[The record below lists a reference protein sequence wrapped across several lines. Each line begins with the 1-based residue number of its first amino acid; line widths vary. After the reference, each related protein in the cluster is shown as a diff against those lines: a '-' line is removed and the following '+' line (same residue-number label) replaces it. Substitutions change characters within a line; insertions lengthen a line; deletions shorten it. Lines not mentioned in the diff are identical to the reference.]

1 MIDLIPAEELS
12 VAALSRKEE
21 AWINRLA
28 KCLAACPPR
37 LELLTAGDQLS
48 VVDKDGARRSELS
61 DGVANKDGVLLAY
74 LRVGPICHGVS

>member
-1 MIDLIPAEELS
+1 MIDFVPTEELS

-37 LELLTAGDQLS
+37 LELLTAGDRLAI
-48 VVDKDGARRSELS
+48 VDKDGAKRSELS
-61 DGVANKDGVLLAY
+61 DGAANTDGVLLAY